1 MQVFKKF
8 RILPYLVI
16 GSFLISGISFGQ
28 NNQNNDS
35 VPDTEKEIRK
45 RREIVSAFLS
55 DTGIDRSLQFMNDN
69 PYVQDSS
76 TQIVK
81 GLAWKNYYD
90 YKNFGYLHRKKVF
103 KWQLFSSKLIF
114 FVVIGL
120 VVSGIYFAGLQFFH
134 AIKLSKKQGDLEK
147 SMNTELTASSAEI
160 KVSSPVLG
168 VIILVLSFLF
178 FFLYLKFVYP
188 IQDTF

>member
-1 MQVFKKF
+1 MQVFKKI
-8 RILPYLVI
+8 RILHYLVI

-28 NNQNNDS
+28 DNQDNDS
-35 VPDTEKEIRK
+35 VPETEKEIRK

-55 DTGIDRSLQFMNDN
+55 DTGIDRSLQFMNEN
-69 PYVQDSS
+69 PNVPDSLTKIAQS
-76 TQIVK
+76 
-81 GLAWKNYYD
+81 LSWKNYYD

-103 KWQLFSSKLIF
+103 NWQLFSSKLIF

-134 AIKLSKKQGDLEK
+134 AIKLSKKVGDLEK
-147 SMNTELTASSAEI
+147 SMNTELAASSNEV

>member
-1 MQVFKKF
+1 MQVFKKI
-8 RILPYLVI
+8 RILHYLVI
-16 GSFLISGISFGQ
+16 GSFLILGISFGQ
-28 NNQNNDS
+28 DNQDNDS
-35 VPDTEKEIRK
+35 VPETEKEIRK

-55 DTGIDRSLQFMNDN
+55 DTGIDRSLQFMNEN
-69 PYVQDSS
+69 PNVPDSLTKIAQS
-76 TQIVK
+76 
-81 GLAWKNYYD
+81 LSWKNYYD

-103 KWQLFSSKLIF
+103 NWQLFSSKLIF

-134 AIKLSKKQGDLEK
+134 AIKLSKKVGDLEK
-147 SMNTELTASSAEI
+147 SMNTELAASSNEV

>member
-8 RILPYLVI
+8 RILHYLVI

-28 NNQNNDS
+28 DNQDNDS

-55 DTGIDRSLQFMNDN
+55 DTGIDRSLQFMNEN
-69 PYVQDSS
+69 PNVPDSLTKIAQS
-76 TQIVK
+76 
-81 GLAWKNYYD
+81 LSWKNYYD
-90 YKNFGYLHRKKVF
+90 YKNFGYLHRKNVF

-134 AIKLSKKQGDLEK
+134 AIKLSKKVGDLEK
-147 SMNTELTASSAEI
+147 SMNTELAASSNEV

>member
-1 MQVFKKF
+1 MQVFKKI
-8 RILPYLVI
+8 RILHYLVI
-16 GSFLISGISFGQ
+16 GSFLISVISFGQ
-28 NNQNNDS
+28 DNQEHDS

-55 DTGIDRSLQFMNDN
+55 DSGIDRSLQSMNDN
-69 PYVQDSS
+69 PNVPDSLTKIAQNLS
-76 TQIVK
+76 
-81 GLAWKNYYD
+81 WKNYYD

-114 FVVIGL
+114 FIVIGL

-134 AIKLSKKQGDLEK
+134 AIRLSKKQGDLEK
-147 SMNTELTASSAEI
+147 SMNTELTASTSEI
-160 KVSSPVLG
+160 KVTSPVLG